1 MDGWYDR
8 YGKQRWRE
16 GGIDGRVGWVWLNS
30 LESPDFCEDFESE
43 EEWPTSPSLSY
54 VLWFKKICPQWDHPD
69 TSRLSAREG
78 ALKLPSVMHS
88 DVPMITPL
96 FVLAISIGNI
106 RCTQHYVMWK
116 VERLKA
122 GRAHR
127 AECWC
132 VLLPQPIIP
141 LPSHISDPYIRP
153 GKDQD
158 SLIMPWSHIA
168 LGFCSS
174 LHLRRPLIFLVYI
187 IQKRNKASCQREW
200 AF

>member
-1 MDGWYDR
+1 MEGRRDR
-8 YGKQRWRE
+8 WE
-16 GGIDGRVGWVWLNS
+16 GGMSLTQFSREPWLLWRLRVRGRMANLPILILRS
-30 LESPDFCEDFESE
+30 LVQEDLSPVR
-43 EEWPTSPSLSY
+43 PSRYLQAECKRRCSTTTKCY
-54 VLWFKKICPQWDHPD
+54 
-69 TSRLSAREG
+69 
-78 ALKLPSVMHS
+78 ALVCSHDNTTV
-88 DVPMITPL
+88 